1 MSKNNKKVNL
11 KLLFVRRAVMQINVV
26 VNIDHEK
33 VAERFMAEKR
43 IQVLIKMREELD
55 KRENA
60 LALTNDEGNNQMHL
74 KLHDALEDAIS
85 EEAKYIKSI
94 KVVRF
99 AK

>member
-1 MSKNNKKVNL
+1 
-11 KLLFVRRAVMQINVV
+11 MQINVV

-74 KLHDALEDAIS
+74 KLHVALEDAIS